1 MDISKTMLAWNAHT
15 AGDGEQ
21 AYKLATQIGFPAPI
35 ESLRYR
41 ALLLARYGSNRE
53 ALPAIGQY
61 GAVAAREG
69 ALKHMVCAELLA
81 ALRVDAREVGAH
93 IGRVDL
99 IKPKLE
105 QRDWASLYREL
116 HELFQHAPETFQ
128 DRIGAL
134 KPPYEVD

>member
-1 MDISKTMLAWNAHT
+1 MLAWSAHI

-21 AYKLATQIGFPAPI
+21 AYRLATEIGFPAPLQ
-35 ESLRYR
+35 SLRYR

-69 ALKHMVCAELLA
+69 ALEHMVCAELLA

-93 IGRVDL
+93 IGRVSL

-105 QRDWASLYREL
+105 QRTWTVLFGELY
-116 HELFQHAPETFQ
+116 ELFQHAPEIFQ
-128 DRIGAL
+128 DRLGKL
-134 KPPYEVD
+134 NP